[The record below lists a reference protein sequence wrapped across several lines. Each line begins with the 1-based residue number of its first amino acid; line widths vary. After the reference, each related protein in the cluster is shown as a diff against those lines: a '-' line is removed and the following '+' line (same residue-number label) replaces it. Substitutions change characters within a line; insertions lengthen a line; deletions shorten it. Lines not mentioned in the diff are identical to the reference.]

1 MKAELLKQS
10 IRDGRTVIE
19 YQIQQGE
26 MMDGL
31 VLKQCKEG
39 TLSGILPMGAAYE
52 DGHNYM
58 YAYVDDRES
67 MDQALKD
74 VVTRKQIL
82 VSFENIVSAMAQMEE
97 KGINLNY
104 VVLDTRYIYQKEQAG
119 VEIICMPGKLAAELD
134 TDMITAFF
142 RNILANAVYLNSED
156 GDYVAKLLS
165 ALNREFELKSFL
177 RQIHGLMMD
186 AGISIEEEKPAPV
199 AEPEPVAVE
208 PAPVVEP
215 EPVAVEPTPV
225 VEPEPVAVEPT
236 PVVEPE
242 PVAVEVA
249 PVVEPEPVAVEP
261 TPVVEP
267 EPVAVEVAPVVE
279 PEPVAVEVA
288 PVVEPEPVAV
298 EPTPVAVEPT
308 PVVEPEPV
316 AVEPAPV
323 VEPTPIADEAPTE
336 VPLTVQAAPVGNVTP
351 VAPAQ
356 VAPTGVIQED
366 EIEFE
371 PMPEEMSAKIERMN
385 GQTAGLQSP
394 EAQQPTMP
402 QPAAPQQPIMQAVP
416 HPHLVRV
423 KTGETISLT
432 GDIFVIG
439 KSQTG
444 VDYTITGNSAISR
457 VHCTIIRH
465 NGAYYIRDE
474 HSTNATYVNGDQVL
488 PGNQVLLTNNCKV
501 HMADEEFLYSLW

>member
-39 TLSGILPMGAAYE
+39 TLAGILPMGAAYE

-67 MDQALKD
+67 MDQVLKD

-82 VSFENIVSAMAQMEE
+82 VSFENIVHAMVQMEE

-225 VEPEPVAVEPT
+225 VEPEPVAVE
-236 PVVEPE
+236 
-242 PVAVEVA
+242 
-249 PVVEPEPVAVEP
+249 
-261 TPVVEP
+261 
-267 EPVAVEVAPVVE
+267 VAPVVE

-298 EPTPVAVEPT
+298 EPAPVVEPEPVAVEVA

-316 AVEPAPV
+316 AVEPTPV